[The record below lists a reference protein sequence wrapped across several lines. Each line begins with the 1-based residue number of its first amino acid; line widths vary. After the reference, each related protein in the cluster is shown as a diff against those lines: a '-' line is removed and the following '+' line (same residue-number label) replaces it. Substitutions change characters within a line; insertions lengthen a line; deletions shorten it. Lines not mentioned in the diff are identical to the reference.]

1 MRDLLADS
9 LIETSSR
16 SCAVSAND
24 TSQSHVDA
32 GPRQADFSFL
42 RANIRHI
49 LLFFAASYVFFAATP
64 ATSKTVTG
72 KLGMVATA
80 HPEASKAA
88 AEMLRSGGN
97 AMDAAVVAAYVLSVV
112 EPYSAG
118 IGGGG
123 FLLYRDAKSQQ
134 TSVIDYREVA
144 PKRASRDM
152 YIVDGKLDPKKP
164 VEGIFAVA
172 VPGMVPGLYDA
183 QKKFGNKDLA
193 ESLDAAIK
201 IAETGFKVLP
211 KFHRTSIYR
220 QKLLQSHPE
229 SAKIFLN
236 DGEPYKVG
244 ELVIQKDLAKTLR
257 ALKTEGPE
265 LFRSGW
271 VAKAMVA
278 ESERLGGLLE
288 IDDLKQFKTRW
299 RTPISVDYRGYK
311 IETMPLPS
319 SGGTHIVQLLQMLD
333 IDRQKR
339 GRKQYWLDA
348 DDIHVLVESMR
359 LAYADRAKHLGDP
372 KFYDSPVDILVSPD
386 YVQKRYSSIE
396 LTQAKRSSKVSAGKA
411 GDSEPNETTHLT
423 IIDKDG
429 NVASLTQTINYSW
442 GSGVVASGTGILL
455 NNEMDDFSSAPGA
468 PNSFGLV
475 GGEANSIQPGKI
487 PLSSMS
493 PTIVTKDGK
502 VRLALGSPG
511 GSTIITTVLQT
522 LLHVLDY
529 GLDIGSA
536 INSPRIHHQWLPD
549 ELRLEEGALT
559 DGIVKELKARGHIIK
574 HYSGYWGDATGIEIL
589 KDGSKRGAADARG
602 DGVVVAE

>member
-1 MRDLLADS
+1 M
-9 LIETSSR
+9 
-16 SCAVSAND
+16 
-24 TSQSHVDA
+24 DA
-32 GPRQADFSFL
+32 CPRQAHFSLLQLYLLNIFL
-42 RANIRHI
+42 
-49 LLFFAASYVFFAATP
+49 LLAACSGFFTP
-64 ATSKTVTG
+64 KSAGAQTVTG
-72 KLGMVATA
+72 QLGMVATA

-88 AEMLRSGGN
+88 VEMLRSGGN

-123 FLLYRDAKSQQ
+123 FLLYRDAKSKK

-144 PKRASRDM
+144 PKKAYRDM
-152 YIVDGKLDPKKP
+152 YIVDGKLDPKKS

-172 VPGMVPGLYDA
+172 VPGMVPGLFDA
-183 QKKFGNKDLA
+183 QKKFGKKKLA
-193 ESLDAAIK
+193 ESLDAAITL
-201 IAETGFKVLP
+201 AESGFKVLP

-236 DGEPYKVG
+236 KGSPYEVG
-244 ELVIQKDLAKTLR
+244 EVVIQKDLAKTLR
-257 ALKTEGPE
+257 ALKAEGPE

-271 VAKAMVA
+271 VAQAMVN
-278 ESERLGGLLE
+278 ESKKLGGLLE
-288 IDDLKQFKTRW
+288 IDDLKKFQTRW
-299 RTPISVDYRGYK
+299 RTPISVQYRGYK

-319 SGGTHIVQLLQMLD
+319 SGGTHIVQLLQMLE

-339 GRKQYWLDA
+339 GRKQHWLDA
-348 DDIHVLVESMR
+348 DDLHIFIESMR

-372 KFYDSPVDILVSPD
+372 KFYNAPIEMLVSPS
-386 YVQKRYSSIE
+386 YIKERYASINASK
-396 LTQAKRSSKVSAGKA
+396 AKRSSEVSAGKSD
-411 GDSEPNETTHLT
+411 DSEPNETTHLT
-423 IIDKDG
+423 IIDKEG

-455 NNEMDDFSSAPGA
+455 NNEMDDFSAAPGA

-475 GGEANSIQPGKI
+475 GGEANNIQPGKI

-493 PTIVTKDGK
+493 PTIVTQDDK

-511 GSTIITTVLQT
+511 GSTIITTVLQI

-529 GLDIGSA
+529 GLDVGSA

-559 DGIVKELKARGHIIK
+559 DGIVEELRLRGHVIK

-589 KDGSKRGAADARG
+589 DNGSKRGAADARG

>member
-1 MRDLLADS
+1 MEGR
-9 LIETSSR
+9 
-16 SCAVSAND
+16 
-24 TSQSHVDA
+24 
-32 GPRQADFSFL
+32 PRQADFSIL
-42 RANIRHI
+42 RRI
-49 LLFFAASYVFFAATP
+49 LLAAFFTVVACCTFLTSKDAQ
-64 ATSKTVTG
+64 SKTVSG

-80 HPEASKAA
+80 HPEASQAA

-123 FLLYRDAKSQQ
+123 FLLYREAKTGQ

-144 PKRASRDM
+144 PKRAHRDM
-152 YIVDGKLDPKKP
+152 YIVDGKLDPRKP

-183 QKKFGNKDLA
+183 QKKFGKKDLSD
-193 ESLDAAIK
+193 SLDAAIR
-201 IAETGFKVLP
+201 IADSGFKVLP
-211 KFHRTSIYR
+211 KFHRTSVYR
-220 QKLLQSHPE
+220 QALLQSHPE
-229 SAKIFLN
+229 SAKIFLK

-244 ELVIQKDLAKTLR
+244 EVVVQKDLAKTLR
-257 ALKTEGPE
+257 ALKAEGPE

-278 ESERLGGLLE
+278 ESKRLGGLLQIE
-288 IDDLKQFKTRW
+288 DLKNFQTRW
-299 RTPISVDYRGYK
+299 RQPISVDYRGYK
-311 IETMPLPS
+311 VETMPLPS
-319 SGGTHIVQLLQMLD
+319 SGGTHIVQLLQMLE
-333 IDRQKR
+333 IDRQTR
-339 GRKQYWLDA
+339 GRKPHWLDEN
-348 DDIHVLVESMR
+348 DIHILVESMR

-372 KFYDSPVDILVSPD
+372 AFYNAPVKMLVSPG
-386 YVQKRYSSIE
+386 YVQKRYQSID
-396 LTQAKRSSKVSAGKA
+396 LGKAKRSTEVSAGRQSKT
-411 GDSEPNETTHLT
+411 EPNETTHLT

-455 NNEMDDFSSAPGA
+455 NNEMDDFSAAPGA

-475 GGEANSIQPGKI
+475 GGDANSIQPGKI

-522 LLHVLDY
+522 LLHVIDY

-559 DGIVKELKARGHIIK
+559 DSIVKELGRRGHKIK

-589 KDGSKRGAADARG
+589 EDGTKRGAADARG